1 MEVFVLRHQHAAE
14 IDRALPH
21 DIVSRTTKAKQT
33 DVDRVCRQVLK
44 VLQERFGQLLVDEH
58 PHDYAAGM
66 PRVLRS
72 RSAA

>member
-1 MEVFVLRHQHAAE
+1 MEVFVLCHQHAAE

-21 DIVSRTTKAKQT
+21 DSVFRTTEAKQT
-33 DVDRVCRQVLK
+33 DVDRVCRQILN
-44 VLQERFGQLLVDEH
+44 VLQKRLGQLLVDEH